1 MGGCFGLCISKI
13 LDPISNRFYRSHTRM
28 SSEEDEQV
36 EFDPDFEIGQ
46 RKQLN
51 SKRLLS
57 FLIMKRFKKR
67 NKGSTLQ
74 LIEDDDDWT
83 MNCNKY
89 ILLHS
94 KNAASTSYDSDTS
107 LRSTDPQKIIRDQ
120 RGISST
126 PASSLDLEWETEG
139 IPLHALGTNQK
150 EKSCNSSIKTADN
163 SHPSSLTASPWSRVS
178 SPDSLEWDPIEADIV
193 CLDLETERLITEIE
207 RLTDKTLRETGD
219 WTVTS

>member
-1 MGGCFGLCISKI
+1 
-13 LDPISNRFYRSHTRM
+13 M

-36 EFDPDFEIGQ
+36 EFDTDFDLGQ

-67 NKGSTLQ
+67 NQGSTLQ
-74 LIEDDDDWT
+74 LINDDDWPR
-83 MNCNKY
+83 NCNKY

-94 KNAASTSYDSDTS
+94 KNNASTSYDSDTS
-107 LRSTDPQKIIRDQ
+107 LQSTEPQKIIREQ
-120 RGISST
+120 GGVLST
-126 PASSLDLEWETEG
+126 PVSSLDLEWENEG
-139 IPLHALGTNQK
+139 IPLYALGLNQK

-178 SPDSLEWDPIEADIV
+178 SADSLEWDPVEANVV